1 MTSEIVPV
9 ANLALQYRA
18 HEKAIQNAVNRVL
31 ESGWY
36 ILGKEVATFEEEFSA
51 YIGASHA
58 IGVGS
63 GTDAVALALRACG
76 VQAGDEVIT
85 VSHTAVATIAA
96 IEQIGALPVFADIAP
111 QSRCMDPKSIP
122 ALISAKTKALVP
134 VHIYGQPAAMHEIM
148 EIARQYGLKV
158 IEDCAQAHGAMIAGQ
173 QVGTFGDAAAF
184 SFYPTKN
191 LGACGD
197 GGAVTSNDDTVANHC
212 RWLRQY
218 GWKER
223 YISVL
228 PGINS
233 RLDEMQAAILREK
246 LHALTHGNTRRQLI
260 ANRYTEAL
268 KESTVIAPPTLPD
281 TRSVFHL
288 YVVECEHRESFET
301 HMARHGIATARHYP
315 QPVHSQPAYV
325 GRIRGSEN
333 LPLTERLYERIVS
346 LPMYPELT
354 DDQVARVSIALKSF
368 K

>member
-1 MTSEIVPV
+1 MTSETIPF

-18 HEKAIQNAVNRVL
+18 HENAIQNAVNRVL

-36 ILGKEVATFEEEFSA
+36 ILGKEVASFEKEFAA

-63 GTDAVALALRACG
+63 GTDAVALALRSCG

-85 VSHTAVATIAA
+85 VSHTAVATVAA
-96 IEQIGALPVFADIAP
+96 IEQIGAIPVFADIAP
-111 QSRCMDPKSIP
+111 KSRCMDPKQIP
-122 ALISAKTKALVP
+122 ALISSKTKALVP
-134 VHIYGQPAAMHEIM
+134 VHIYGHPAAMPEIM
-148 EIARQYGLKV
+148 AIAGQYGLKV
-158 IEDCAQAHGAMIAGQ
+158 VEDCAQAHGAMIAGR

-197 GGAVTSNDDTVANHC
+197 GGAVTSNDDTIADQC

-223 YISVL
+223 YISAV

-246 LHALTHGNTRRQLI
+246 LQALTHDNARRKLI
-260 ANRYTEAL
+260 AGRYTEAL
-268 KESTVIAPPTLPD
+268 KGSAVTSPSVQPD
-281 TRSVFHL
+281 AESVFHL
-288 YVVECEHRESFET
+288 YVVECEDRESFEA
-301 HMARHGIATARHYP
+301 HMAQHGVATARHYP
-315 QPVHSQPAYV
+315 KPVHSQAAYV
-325 GRIRGSEN
+325 GRIRGGDK
-333 LPLTERLYERIVS
+333 LPLTEQLYERIVS

-354 DDQVARVSIALKSF
+354 DDQIARVSSALKSF